1 MSLNKRE
8 KMLIT
13 LLLVVGIGVLY
24 INYLIFPLYDQLMA
38 NRETLSQRQAVLDEL
53 QQLSV
58 GNNLAN
64 EEARVDELVSQMDEQ
79 IPNDTM
85 LPLLYL
91 DTLNIVQ
98 ESGSALES
106 MEFSIPSREE
116 DPGYEGLYLN
126 SIPFSITL
134 LGDYG
139 SLDRFV
145 GLVYENTRKID
156 VTSITYERSEDS
168 LRANVNFN
176 AYAFLRE
183 GESYTIFTDYQ
194 FIEDR
199 PFGRNNPFTTG
210 GQAQQ
215 ADTEDEGEEE

>member
-1 MSLNKRE
+1 
-8 KMLIT
+8 
-13 LLLVVGIGVLY
+13 
-24 INYLIFPLYDQLMA
+24 
-38 NRETLSQRQAVLDEL
+38 
-53 QQLSV
+53 
-58 GNNLAN
+58 
-64 EEARVDELVSQMDEQ
+64 
-79 IPNDTM
+79 
-85 LPLLYL
+85 
-91 DTLNIVQ
+91 
-98 ESGSALES
+98 
-106 MEFSIPSREE
+106 
-116 DPGYEGLYLN
+116 
-126 SIPFSITL
+126 

-168 LRANVNFN
+168 LRANVNLN

-183 GESYTIFTDYQ
+183 GESYTSFTDYQ

>member
-168 LRANVNFN
+168 LRANVNLN

-183 GESYTIFTDYQ
+183 GESYTSFTDYQ